1 MNRPNK
7 VDMTRAAVL
16 AALLAMSG
24 ATWSADD
31 TRRNEQGGQDAQ
43 PSAQGAQSDVQDSE
57 REFMKKAA
65 RGGMLEVESSKLA
78 MERASSPQVKAFAKM
93 LHEDHSAAN
102 GKLEAIARKKG
113 VQLPTELD
121 AKQKAELDRLR
132 GLQGEAFEQ
141 AYMERLG
148 VHDHEKDIQA
158 FERQARTGK
167 DDQLKRFANE
177 TLPTLRKHLT
187 RAQQITG
194 SASAESGQ
202 GAASQEREQ

>member
-1 MNRPNK
+1 MNRSTK

-16 AALLAMSG
+16 AALLAMAG

-31 TRRNEQGGQDAQ
+31 ARPNQQGGQA
-43 PSAQGAQSDVQDSE
+43 AQSAPQGGQQDVQASE

-65 RGGMLEVESSKLA
+65 QGGMLEVQASKLA
-78 MERASSPQVKAFAKM
+78 MERASSAEVKAFAKM
-93 LHEDHSAAN
+93 LHEDHTAAN
-102 GKLEAIARKKG
+102 GKLEAIARSKG
-113 VQLPTELD
+113 VQLPSELD
-121 AKQKAELDRLR
+121 AKQKAELERLR

-141 AYMERLG
+141 AYMKRLG

-167 DDQLKRFANE
+167 DEQLKRFAIE

-187 RAQQITG
+187 HAQQITG

-202 GAASQEREQ
+202 GAGDQERQQ